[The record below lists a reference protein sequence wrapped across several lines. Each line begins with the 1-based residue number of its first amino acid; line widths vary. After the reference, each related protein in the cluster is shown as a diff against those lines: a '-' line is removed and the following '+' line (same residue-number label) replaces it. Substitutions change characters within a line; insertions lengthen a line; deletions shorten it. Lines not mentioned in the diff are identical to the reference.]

1 MDFQYTPE
9 QDAFRLRVRSWL
21 AEHLPS
27 ELKVEDAMDE
37 RVAPNREIFD
47 KRMAWHKQLY
57 QAGWIGLAWPKEYGG
72 QGAELMEQI
81 IYNEEYAHARAP
93 ILPGYVGLGL
103 AGPTIAQ
110 WGSEEQK
117 QYFLPRILQGE
128 LVWCQGY
135 SEPGSGSDL
144 ASLQTRAV
152 EDGDEFVVNGQKVW
166 TSGAQYADWMVLL
179 ARTDPEAPKHRG
191 ISYFL
196 LDMKTPGVSVRPLVL
211 LNGHSHFNEVFF
223 EDVRIPKAN
232 LLGPKNE
239 GWKVAITTLMF
250 ERSAAGGG
258 GGGSQIRR
266 LAELAK
272 QVEIDGRPAWQHSWV
287 RQRLAAFEIEKEALK
302 YTRLRSLTRQLRG
315 QPPGPE
321 GSILK
326 LAGSELGVRIA
337 AFASELL
344 GPYAL
349 LEAET
354 QAVPDAPRWLNRVLS
369 ARQYTIAGGTSEI
382 QHNIIGERVLGLPK
396 G

>member
-1 MDFQYTPE
+1 
-9 QDAFRLRVRSWL
+9 
-21 AEHLPS
+21 
-27 ELKVEDAMDE
+27 
-37 RVAPNREIFD
+37 
-47 KRMAWHKQLY
+47 
-57 QAGWIGLAWPKEYGG
+57 
-72 QGAELMEQI
+72 
-81 IYNEEYAHARAP
+81 
-93 ILPGYVGLGL
+93 
-103 AGPTIAQ
+103 
-110 WGSEEQK
+110 
-117 QYFLPRILQGE
+117 
-128 LVWCQGY
+128 
-135 SEPGSGSDL
+135 
-144 ASLQTRAV
+144 
-152 EDGDEFVVNGQKVW
+152 
-166 TSGAQYADWMVLL
+166 
-179 ARTDPEAPKHRG
+179 
-191 ISYFL
+191 
-196 LDMKTPGVSVRPLVL
+196 VL

-223 EDVRIPKAN
+223 EDVRVPKAN

-272 QVEIDGRPAWQHSWV
+272 RVEIDGKPAWQQAWV

-302 YTRLRSLTRQLRG
+302 YTRLRSLTRQLKG

-326 LAGSELGVRIA
+326 LASSELGVRIA
-337 AFASELL
+337 AFVSELL

-354 QAVPDAPRWLNRVLS
+354 DVVPDAPRWLNRVLS

>member
-81 IYNEEYAHARAP
+81 IYNEEYAHVRAP

-117 QYFLPRILQGE
+117 QHFLPRILQGE

-179 ARTDPEAPKHRG
+179 ARTDPEAPKHKG

>member
-47 KRMAWHKQLY
+47 RRMAWHKQLY

-117 QYFLPRILQGE
+117 QHFLPRILQGE

>member
-117 QYFLPRILQGE
+117 QDFLPRILRGE

-179 ARTDPEAPKHRG
+179 ARTDPEAPKHKG

>member
-179 ARTDPEAPKHRG
+179 ARTDPEAPKHKG

>member
-47 KRMAWHKQLY
+47 RRMAWHKQLY

-179 ARTDPEAPKHRG
+179 ARTDPEAPKHGG

-266 LAELAK
+266 LAELAR

-354 QAVPDAPRWLNRVLS
+354 QTVPDAPRWLNRVLS

>member
-117 QYFLPRILQGE
+117 QHFLPRILRGE

-179 ARTDPEAPKHRG
+179 ARTDPEAPKHKG

-250 ERSAAGGG
+250 ECSAAGGG